1 MGRMAHLDERLG
13 DGDEE
18 GRDGGIGSEVAHSD
32 AATRIDTSCTATCPP
47 PLGSYTC
54 RAVETSTWHP
64 GYVVH
69 CYTLL
74 VHSYT
79 HAESWTTQYVTAR
92 IT

>member
-32 AATRIDTSCTATCPP
+32 AATRIDTSCNATCPP
-47 PLGSYTC
+47 LHRSLGSYTC

-74 VHSYT
+74 VVSYT
-79 HAESWTTQYVTAR
+79 PTHTQSR
-92 IT
+92 GPHNM

>member
-47 PLGSYTC
+47 LHRSGVTRVGLLC
-54 RAVETSTWHP
+54 VETSMAP
-64 GYVVH
+64 GAH
-69 CYTLL
+69 CITATLY
-74 VHSYT
+74 SYT
-79 HAESWTTQYVTAR
+79 PTHTQSR
-92 IT
+92 GPHNM